1 VTAFW
6 QDVAVV
12 TGDVDDRE
20 PVTTTVT
27 VLFCDLVSSTER
39 GQLLGDDEADQFRRA
54 FFARMNEAVAATRGE
69 VVKNTGDGLMVVFRD
84 SAVSAVTCAATMH
97 DKVEALDVDPPAF
110 IRIGISAGE
119 VAEEDNDYFGTPVV
133 EAARLCAAAG
143 TGQTLVSDV
152 VRALV
157 GTRGGHQFRSVGT
170 LTLKGLS
177 EPLATAAL
185 VRAPVIAPKPVPVP
199 RARPR
204 SRWLYVAGA
213 TAVVLIAA
221 AVGVVIERSDN
232 TKKAAVAP
240 AAAAGYTPR
249 VAPAA
254 CEQQFKSV
262 ARDVVCGTLSVPEDR
277 KNPQGRWI
285 QLEYRRYPATVGK
298 ISDRTVVDVGDP
310 SFPSPT
316 GTGTGGGDLDTSG
329 SGRFMVG
336 LGGADF
342 VVVASRGLYRSTPSL
357 DCPEFDAVAPDVVA
371 HAQGDLAIVAR
382 GQQALRACY
391 SRLVRSG
398 LDPAHFRLDDQAADV
413 VDLIHAL
420 QLHSVDLAAGNDG
433 AIIAFRVASMVP
445 DAIRSLALVNPAAPQ
460 ESFRSD
466 STASLATVFER
477 YVSLCQAD
485 AQCRKAY
492 PDLAVDYAS
501 VFRRY
506 SAHPV
511 TVKASSGLA
520 NPGQLM
526 NVPVRLDGGHTAQ
539 GLAAAFEGDAAA
551 LPLIPQGIEHPNDD
565 LDAQL
570 AASEEYPLLLPHFP
584 CAGFLARL
592 CNNRSM
598 ARIINADASQLARP
612 EFAGYDDPAFEW
624 MCAAWPIPLLN
635 DNPSPAAGVPVFV
648 ARNDLSP
655 RQSMNALSE
664 IRTANPSAQVFEM
677 KVPTP
682 SGVLGFFPQCYSDL
696 RAAFERDP
704 TAPLDTASCEK
715 HEATI
720 AFVTPSG

>member
-1 VTAFW
+1 VPP
-6 QDVAVV
+6 
-12 TGDVDDRE
+12 GDIEDQE

-54 FFARMNEAVAATRGE
+54 FFARMNESVTATRGD

-110 IRIGISAGE
+110 IRVGISAGE
-119 VAEEDNDYFGTPVV
+119 VAQEDKDYFGTPVV
-133 EAARLCAAAG
+133 EAARLCATAQA
-143 TGQTLVSDV
+143 GQTLVSDV

-170 LTLKGLS
+170 LTLKGLN
-177 EPLATAAL
+177 ELVAAAAL
-185 VRAPVIAPKPVPVP
+185 VRAPVVAPKPVRVP
-199 RARPR
+199 RSQPR
-204 SRWLYVAGA
+204 SRWLYVAG
-213 TAVVLIAA
+213 TAAIVLIAA
-221 AVGVVIERSDN
+221 AVGVWITRGDN

-240 AAAAGYTPR
+240 AAAPGYTPR
-249 VAPAA
+249 LAPAA
-254 CEQQFKSV
+254 CEQQFKAV
-262 ARDVVCGTLSVPEDR
+262 ARDVVCGTLSVPVDR
-277 KNPQGRWI
+277 NNLQGRWI
-285 QLEYRRYPATVGK
+285 QLEYRRYPATPGK
-298 ISDRTVVDVGDP
+298 LSDRTVVDVGDP
-310 SFPSPT
+310 SLPSPT
-316 GTGTGGGDLDTSG
+316 GTGAGGGDLDTSG

-336 LGGADF
+336 RSGADF

-371 HAQGDLAIVAR
+371 HAQGDLVVVAR

-391 SRLVRSG
+391 NRLLRSG

-413 VDLIHAL
+413 VDLLHAL

-433 AIIAFRVASMVP
+433 AIIAFRVAGMVP
-445 DAIRSLALVNPAAPQ
+445 NTIRSLALVNPAAPQ

-466 STASLATVFER
+466 ATSSLATVFDR

-492 PDLAVDYAS
+492 PDLAGDYAS
-501 VFRRY
+501 VFRKY

-511 TVKASSGLA
+511 TVKAASGLG
-520 NPGQLM
+520 NPGELLG
-526 NVPVRLDGGHTAQ
+526 VPVLLDGGHTAQ

-551 LPLIPQGIEHPNDD
+551 LPLIAQGIEHPNDD

-584 CAGFLARL
+584 WAGFLARL

-598 ARIINADASQLARP
+598 ARIINADASEAARP
-612 EFAGYDDPAFEW
+612 EFAGYDDPAFVW
-624 MCAAWPIPLLN
+624 MCAAWPTPVVD
-635 DNPSPAAGVPVFV
+635 DNPSPAVGVPVFV
-648 ARNDLSP
+648 ARDDLAP
-655 RQSMNALSE
+655 RQSMSALSQ
-664 IRTANPSAQVFEM
+664 IRTDNPSAQVFEM

-696 RAAFERDP
+696 RAAFERNP
-704 TAPLDTASCEK
+704 TAPLDIASCEK
-715 HEATI
+715 REATI
-720 AFVTPSG
+720 AFVTPAG